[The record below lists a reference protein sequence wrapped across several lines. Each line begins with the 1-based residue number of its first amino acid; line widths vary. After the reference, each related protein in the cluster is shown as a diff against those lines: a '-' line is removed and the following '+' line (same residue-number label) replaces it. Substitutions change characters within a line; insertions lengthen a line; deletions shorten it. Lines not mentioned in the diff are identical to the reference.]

1 MTVILAKM
9 WRDIIGAAI
18 AEVEIEIPSYNTT
31 IGVKLKVSSNTQ
43 ERHIP
48 PCFLL
53 DYSQKLRYRTRPAV
67 YRHREDTEDAFSHH
81 GISAAINKN
90 DIIFSGKQTWR
101 SLH

>member
-53 DYSQKLRYRTRPAV
+53 DYSQKLRYRTSCLSASGG
-67 YRHREDTEDAFSHH
+67 YRRH
-81 GISAAINKN
+81 
-90 DIIFSGKQTWR
+90 IFTPWDFGSYKQK
-101 SLH
+101 